1 MWTCYLFKKNKTKQ
15 LWNKS
20 WNEAGQ
26 TPNHVL
32 TSVLASAH
40 LSLPPSW
47 PSPKTRLLTWG
58 PHSHHSPHLHGRN
71 HPGGGGGQGLT
82 WKAAQPSFPSSSHV
96 QTGHIQPRAM
106 RQSQRACSSKSING
120 QDYLLNPICLEMCLE
135 TTVFP
140 LLFYTKRHISIPLQI
155 LLRCI
160 TPRYKNLWDTK
171 QKEHLKY
178 CI

>member
-26 TPNHVL
+26 TPNRVL

-106 RQSQRACSSKSING
+106 RQSQWACSSKSINS
-120 QDYLLNPICLEMCLE
+120 QDYLLDPICLEMCLE

-140 LLFYTKRHISIPLQI
+140 LPLLHKKAYIYPTPNLTKMHHPKI
-155 LLRCI
+155 
-160 TPRYKNLWDTK
+160 
-171 QKEHLKY
+171 
-178 CI
+178 